1 MLAADSPAS
10 LSFADDFPAFALP
23 PPYNAQPPPTFAGSS
38 PSKLAVLY
46 VGRISWEKNLRLL
59 IDAFRELQESDPA
72 TGRPACQL
80 VFVGDGPARTE
91 VESLCALYGLGALFL
106 GFKKGEELAAAY
118 ASADVFAF
126 PSLYVV
132 RVPPCLHFPA

>member
-10 LSFADDFPAFALP
+10 LSFADDFPALALP
-23 PPYNAQPPPTFAGSS
+23 PPYNAQPPSTFAGSS

-59 IDAFRELQESDPA
+59 IDAFRGLQESDPA